1 MKNFAD
7 IQRFMLPPVKMAIRF
22 PKVVRQFKGDTEKIA
37 VYLQNKQLMMKD
49 RVASRCFY
57 GPITDKEKRVLAA
70 ERRNPARKA
79 LLGKHHVHYTLHWQF
94 TK

>member
-7 IQRFMLPPVKMAIRF
+7 IQRLMLPPVKVKFRL
-22 PKVVRQFKGDTEKIA
+22 PKVVEKFKGDTQNIA

-57 GPITDKEKRVLAA
+57 GPITDKDKKVLAT
-70 ERRNPARKA
+70 ERHNPARRA